1 MFSPFSSAFFSTIM
15 SSWVDVCVDL
25 WTAGLSPQIGWWLLR
40 SRSTVGSEVS
50 SIDGSELACRSKCVQ
65 TLTDEDIKCDMFMPL
80 MFCF

>member
-25 WTAGLSPQIGWWLLR
+25 STAGLSPQIGWWLLR

-50 SIDGSELACRSKCVQ
+50 SIDGSELACSDAVGRSVFR
-65 TLTDEDIKCDMFMPL
+65 L
-80 MFCF
+80 